1 MATLGAKWPSG
12 LLFLRDPYGIVT
24 QVWTRAKKRSRK
36 ARKCLLCG
44 LARAVWV
51 PFRRRYIHVYE
62 RESLVC
68 FVGFDLLTFLHDQ
81 LNLFT
86 NWSLGDG
93 KLKDFMIELE
103 LIAHRKMLQ
112 NLKRT
117 AVSVIQFKFPAWM
130 IWNCCTS
137 TPSVTWETFTG
148 RRKSRGICLRL
159 CSTWLTKENK

>member
-1 MATLGAKWPSG
+1 M
-12 LLFLRDPYGIVT
+12 
-24 QVWTRAKKRSRK
+24 
-36 ARKCLLCG
+36 LCG

-93 KLKDFMIELE
+93 KLEDFMIELE

-117 AVSVIQFKFPAWM
+117 AVSVIQFKFP
-130 IWNCCTS
+130 
-137 TPSVTWETFTG
+137 V
-148 RRKSRGICLRL
+148 
-159 CSTWLTKENK
+159 

>member
-1 MATLGAKWPSG
+1 M
-12 LLFLRDPYGIVT
+12 
-24 QVWTRAKKRSRK
+24 
-36 ARKCLLCG
+36 LCG
-44 LARAVWV
+44 LARAVGV

-68 FVGFDLLTFLHDQ
+68 FVGFDLLTFFHDQ

-103 LIAHRKMLQ
+103 LIALRKMLQ

-117 AVSVIQFKFPAWM
+117 AVSVIQFKFPA
-130 IWNCCTS
+130 
-137 TPSVTWETFTG
+137 
-148 RRKSRGICLRL
+148 
-159 CSTWLTKENK
+159 

>member
-1 MATLGAKWPSG
+1 MPKIKCHGHVGCQMAQ
-12 LLFLRDPYGIVT
+12 RVT
-24 QVWTRAKKRSRK
+24 VLARSVRYPVIRTIMFKASVPARGRYTSLNESKKRSRK

-44 LARAVWV
+44 PARAVWV
-51 PFRRRYIHVYE
+51 PFRRRYIHVHE

-117 AVSVIQFKFPAWM
+117 AVSVIQFKFPA
-130 IWNCCTS
+130 
-137 TPSVTWETFTG
+137 
-148 RRKSRGICLRL
+148 
-159 CSTWLTKENK
+159 